1 MPNFLKKNYTED
13 DFWAVGK
20 NTILADPKALFK
32 LLIDPETKNTISN
45 KRIDK
50 VKKLISKN
58 KDSWNDQ
65 EMQKASEACFILYL
79 WVDCII
85 SYNEINLKT

>member
-1 MPNFLKKNYTED
+1 MKIKIVVAAVCYFILENSQMPNFLKKSYTVD

-20 NTILADPKALFK
+20 NTILADPKALFRI
-32 LLIDPETKNTISN
+32 LIDPDTKDKIVL

-58 KDSWNDQ
+58 
-65 EMQKASEACFILYL
+65 
-79 WVDCII
+79 
-85 SYNEINLKT
+85 